1 MAIKK
6 ILSPTDFSATA
17 SAALKQAEDL
27 ALATGAEIV
36 LLHVLHEP
44 VFAFAEG
51 AGFAPPTLSETYDAA
66 MKKKLDTE
74 ADQLR
79 AQGARVSVKFARGTP
94 HEAIVQTAEL
104 EHADL
109 IVLGTHGRKGLSHLL
124 LGSVA
129 ERVVRTSKRAVMTVR
144 AR

>member
-1 MAIKK
+1 MAITK
-6 ILSPTDFSATA
+6 ILSPTDFSVTA
-17 SAALKQAEDL
+17 NAAMKHAESL

-44 VFAFAEG
+44 VFAFSEG
-51 AGFAPPTLSETYDAA
+51 AGFAPPTLTETYDAA

-74 ADQLR
+74 ADMLR
-79 AQGARVSVKFARGTP
+79 SQGARVSVKFARGTP
-94 HEAIVQTAEL
+94 HEAIVQTAED

-109 IVLGTHGRKGLSHLL
+109 IVMGTHGRKGLSHLL

-144 AR
+144 TP